1 MSVALVTVV
10 TGAAY
15 HRYADEMIDSAEE
28 FFWPSV
34 NRRFVK
40 MDGREGP
47 WPNGTLYRHEILLA
61 RLPIATFVFL
71 CDADMRFE
79 ALCGDWI
86 LPPGGRGIVATR
98 HPGYLGV
105 ERGDLPY
112 ENQPESCCYLAPDE
126 GDVYYAGG
134 FVGGDLYSMGALLR
148 ATTKAI
154 DADLA
159 IGHMPR
165 FHDESALN
173 MVLGKSPP
181 ALVLDPSMCHP
192 DNDEWY
198 RSVWPTD
205 YPRVLVALDKTA
217 EERGDR

>member
-1 MSVALVTVV
+1 MNVALATVAV
-10 TGAAY
+10 GDAY
-15 HRYADEMIDSAEE
+15 HRYADEMIASAEE

-40 MDGREGP
+40 MEGREGP

-61 RLPIATFVFL
+61 RLPIATLVYL
-71 CDADMRFE
+71 ADADMRFE
-79 ALCGDWI
+79 ANCGSEI
-86 LPPGGRGIVATR
+86 VPPDRYGIVATL
-98 HPGYLGV
+98 HPGYVGRARA
-105 ERGDLPY
+105 ELPY
-112 ENQPESCCYLAPDE
+112 ETDPESACYLAPDE
-126 GDVYYAGG
+126 GSVYYAGG
-134 FVGGDLYSMGALLR
+134 FLGGDIYSMGALLR

-159 IGHMPR
+159 RGHTPR

-173 MVLGKSPP
+173 MVLAKSPP
-181 ALVLDPSMCHP
+181 ALTLDPSMCHP
-192 DNDEWY
+192 DNAEWY

-205 YPRVLVALDKTA
+205 YPRVLVAIDKTA